1 MINKIKK
8 IKKKLDFSEF
18 DLRKFD
24 LTRKYDDDF
33 SAADGIPWRDHML
46 LYAMA
51 LFIFSFI
58 VWSGFSSLNEVVR
71 GRGEVIPSGNVQVIQ
86 SLEGGIVEKMLGKE
100 GDTVEA
106 SQPLL
111 RLNDIQ
117 AKSELEA
124 NSRKYY
130 GMLATVIRLQAEAA
144 GKPLRFPEDVMKGAP
159 ESVTAETDAYGESEK
174 QLQNQL
180 DVLRQQLEQRKQK
193 LIGLKEKIT
202 DVSNVLKLA
211 EARKKMVAPMVKRG
225 SASKE
230 ELLQIDSDIAQ
241 KRTDLDA
248 LQQSL
253 PLTAAEVKEA
263 EGRIAE
269 QESTFKADA
278 QRQLSKMMV
287 DLNAL
292 KATLAALRDKS
303 LRTEI
308 RSPVYG
314 TVMNIRIR
322 TVGGVIKPGE
332 PIMEVVP
339 REGQLIVETL
349 IKPSDIAFIHPEQKA
364 IVRLSA
370 YDFSVYGA
378 LAGKVVEISPDSTTN
393 EKGESFYHVKVRTDE
408 SRLKKNGKSYPIIPG
423 MQATVDVVTGK
434 RTVMQYLLKPFINAS
449 KTALTER

>member
-1 MINKIKK
+1 MAGK

-33 SAADGIPWRDHML
+33 SPADGILWRDHML

-58 VWSGFSSLNEVVR
+58 VWAGFSSLSEVVH
-71 GRGEVIPSGNVQVIQ
+71 GRGEVIPAGSVQVIQ
-86 SLEGGIVEKMLGKE
+86 SLEGGIISDMLVRE
-100 GDTVEA
+100 GDTVKA

-111 RLNDIQ
+111 RLSDVQ
-117 AKSELEA
+117 ARADLEA

-130 GMLATVIRLQAEAA
+130 GMLATVVRLEAEA
-144 GKPLRFPEDVMKGAP
+144 GGQPLKFPDDVVKGAP
-159 ESVTAETDAYGESEK
+159 ESVTAETGAYAEGEK
-174 QLQNQL
+174 QLQSRL
-180 DVLRQQLEQRKQK
+180 DVLRQQLAQRKQK
-193 LIGLKEKIT
+193 LIGLKQKIS
-202 DVSNVLKLA
+202 DGDAVLKLA
-211 EARKKMVAPMVKRG
+211 EARRKMVAPMVARG
-225 SASKE
+225 SAAKE

-241 KRTDLDA
+241 KRADLDA
-248 LQQSL
+248 LKQSL

-263 EGRIAE
+263 EGRIIE
-269 QESTFKADA
+269 QDSTFRADA

-303 LRTEI
+303 RRTEI

-322 TVGGVIKPGE
+322 TVGGVVKPGE

-339 REGQLIVETL
+339 LKGQLVVETL
-349 IKPSDIAFIHPEQKA
+349 VRPADIAFIHTGQKA
-364 IVRLSA
+364 VVRLTA

-378 LAGKVVEISPDSTTN
+378 LQGRVVEVSPDSTTN
-393 EKGESFYHVKVRTDE
+393 EKGESFYHVRIRTDQ
-408 SRLKKNGKSYPIIPG
+408 SSLKKDGKSFPIIPG
-423 MQATVDVVTGK
+423 MQATVDIVTGK
-434 RTVMQYLLKPFINAS
+434 RTVM
-449 KTALTER
+449 

>member
-1 MINKIKK
+1 
-8 IKKKLDFSEF
+8 
-18 DLRKFD
+18 
-24 LTRKYDDDF
+24 
-33 SAADGIPWRDHML
+33 
-46 LYAMA
+46 
-51 LFIFSFI
+51 
-58 VWSGFSSLNEVVR
+58 
-71 GRGEVIPSGNVQVIQ
+71 
-86 SLEGGIVEKMLGKE
+86 
-100 GDTVEA
+100 
-106 SQPLL
+106 
-111 RLNDIQ
+111 
-117 AKSELEA
+117 
-124 NSRKYY
+124 
-130 GMLATVIRLQAEAA
+130 
-144 GKPLRFPEDVMKGAP
+144 MKGAP